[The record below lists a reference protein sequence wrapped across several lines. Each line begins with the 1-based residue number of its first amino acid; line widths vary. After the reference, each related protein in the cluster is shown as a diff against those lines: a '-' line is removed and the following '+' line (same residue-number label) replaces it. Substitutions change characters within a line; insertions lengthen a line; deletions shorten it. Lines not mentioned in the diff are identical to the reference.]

1 MKILNLDAVNLVP
14 AFRSL
19 GHVVIS
25 AGYQKSC
32 DICIDR
38 PYNAPAVYDHVCSVG
53 FVPDFVFL
61 CDSGNMPY
69 FHHIEELPCV
79 SAFYSID
86 TWCNHWHL
94 PFANAFDI
102 VFSAQKGYAE
112 ALAESGVP
120 VLWLPLFAPSSVIP
134 RVEVPRDVPVS
145 FVGTIGHRNN
155 PDRQSFLKQFKE
167 LHPLVTY
174 SGPYA
179 ELYARSRVVLNQS
192 ACSEVNF
199 RCFEAMACG
208 AALLTER
215 GCMGMEDL
223 FVEGETIL
231 PGYIRNDRRGAAEAA
246 ARALADPAVLARVA
260 RAGQALVLERHLDRH
275 RAAAIVAAATSC
287 LEENRPAKRL
297 AELPRRKCLI
307 STAYVMVGTD
317 IVDSALEKHARYF
330 LDLAAQYYAA
340 RDVAPAA

>member
-1 MKILNLDAVNLVP
+1 MKILNLDAMNLVS
-14 AFRSL
+14 AFKEM
-19 GHVVIS
+19 GHEVVG

-32 DICIDR
+32 DIYIDR
-38 PYNAPAVYDHVCSVG
+38 PYNALAVYDSVCSAG
-53 FVPDFVFL
+53 FVPDFAFW

-69 FHHIEELPCV
+69 FHHVEELPCV
-79 SAFYSID
+79 SAFYSVD

-102 VFSAQKGYAE
+102 VFAAQKGYAE
-112 ALAESGVP
+112 AVAECGVQ
-120 VLWLPLFAPSSVIP
+120 VLWMPLSASSAIIP
-134 RVEVPRDVPVS
+134 RDEVPRDVPVS
-145 FVGTIGHRNN
+145 FVGNIGQKNN
-155 PDRQSFLKQFKE
+155 PDRELFLKKFKTM
-167 LHPLVTY
+167 HPLVVN
-174 SGPYA
+174 SAPYP

-192 ACSEVNF
+192 ACSEVNL

-215 GCMGMEDL
+215 GGMGMEDL

-231 PGYIRNDRRGAAEAA
+231 PGYIRNDWRGAAAAA
-246 ARALADPAVLARVA
+246 ARALADPAMLARVA

-275 RAAAIVAAATSC
+275 RAATVIAATASC
-287 LEENRPAKRL
+287 LEENRAAKRL
-297 AELPRRKCLI
+297 AELPRLKYLI

-317 IVDSALEKHARYF
+317 IDDPALGEHARFF

-340 RDVAPAA
+340 RAA

>member
-1 MKILNLDAVNLVP
+1 MKILNLDAVNLAS

-19 GHVVIS
+19 GHDVIS
-25 AGYQKSC
+25 AGYQQSC
-32 DICIDR
+32 DIHIDR
-38 PYNAPAVYDHVCSVG
+38 PYNALAVYDHACSVG
-53 FVPDFVFL
+53 FVPDFAFL

-69 FHHIEELPCV
+69 FHHVEELPCA

-102 VFSAQKGYAE
+102 VFAAQKGYAE
-112 ALAESGVP
+112 AIAECGVP
-120 VLWLPLFAPSSVIP
+120 VLRLPLFASSSIIP
-134 RVEVPRDVPVS
+134 RADVPRDVPVS
-145 FVGTIGHRNN
+145 FVGNIGHKNN
-155 PDRQSFLKQFKE
+155 PDRELFLKKFKAT
-167 LHPLVTY
+167 HPLVVN
-174 SGPYA
+174 SAPYA
-179 ELYARSRVVLNQS
+179 ELYTRSHVVLNQS
-192 ACSEVNF
+192 ACFEVNQ

-215 GCMGMEDL
+215 GCLGMEDL

-231 PGYIRNDRRGAAEAA
+231 PGYIRNDWRGAAAAA

-275 RAAAIVAAATSC
+275 RAATVIAAAVAC

-297 AELPRRKCLI
+297 NELLLRKYLI

-317 IVDSALEKHARYF
+317 IVDPALGEHARFF

-340 RDVAPAA
+340 RAA